1 MLNNVTEWAH
11 NFSALCAPLYLAQIS
26 LCHSPRSAECD
37 DHAHFGLLSLL
48 FIRQVH
54 MIQCWHLQSV
64 KVKPNADC
72 FFTDG
77 LHKPLL
83 WWLSRSDGQQV
94 RSENNRL
101 AFDVIAPSDY
111 RHLPVICIFREGEL
125 ACLSLIVQRVNLLDL
140 RNFQILGPKLM
151 ENRKPFKLRNVLVVY
166 NFAQVLFSLWLFY
179 EASSAGWFAG
189 YSYRCQPVDTSRSPI
204 ALRVKRN

>member
-1 MLNNVTEWAH
+1 MDYINRFYDGYRDLMDNKSDQRTTDWLLM
-11 NFSALCAPLYLAQIS
+11 SSPLPTIAI
-26 LCHSPRSAECD
+26 C
-37 DHAHFGLLSLL
+37 LSYAY
-48 FIRQVH
+48 F
-54 MIQCWHLQSV
+54 V
-64 KVKPNADC
+64 KVS
-72 FFTDG
+72 
-77 LHKPLL
+77 LPLL
-83 WWLSRSDGQQV
+83 VTDCVRWL
-94 RSENNRL
+94 
-101 AFDVIAPSDY
+101 I
-111 RHLPVICIFREGEL
+111 
-125 ACLSLIVQRVNLLDL
+125 DL